1 MPLTFRYPAPG
12 GTGAV
17 AAGDLVTACGD
28 FTPPGGSFTST
39 ISGMVYPSTG
49 PFHAS
54 PPGGESG
61 GFCNASTGT
70 WNFGGCMPPLGGG
83 LTVGSS
89 YVLRVWQLDS
99 NSSTFQF
106 NDCPFTA
113 CLAGS
118 GDCFADC
125 PADAPGPG
133 PVPGPGAFGCESIVI
148 SHQACRKFRVLPT
161 AGVAGLMEI
170 FGLPPL
176 DHVKFNVVVTYDEKV
191 STHDRAIWVSPSVAG
206 QQLRL
211 EVARGGCCYQA
222 VMTRVRIK
230 PFLIETLD
238 RWGSTCFDI
247 IEGGELCG
255 LTANCLPRDGGV
267 QLVPIGEVAPAP
279 PLPEQNRKRPA
290 RARRARRGQ
299 K

>member
-1 MPLTFRYPAPG
+1 MPITFRYPALG

-17 AAGDLVTACGD
+17 SGGDLVVACGQYS
-28 FTPPGGSFTST
+28 PPGPGATTT
-39 ISGMVYPSTG
+39 ISGMVYSGTPT
-49 PFHAS
+49 HAEP
-54 PPGGESG
+54 PPGASVGS
-61 GFCNASTGT
+61 CNPMSGT
-70 WNFGGCMPPLGGG
+70 WQVSSCMHEVGT
-83 LTVGSS
+83 LTAGTS
-89 YVLRVWQLDS
+89 YTLRVWQRDS
-99 NSSTFQF
+99 DSGSSQH
-106 NDCPFTA
+106 NDCDFTA
-113 CLAGS
+113 CEAGS
-118 GDCFADC
+118 GDCWTDC
-125 PADAPGPG
+125 AANAPG

-230 PFLIETLD
+230 PFFIETLD

-279 PLPEQNRKRPA
+279 PLPEQNKKRPA
-290 RARRARRGQ
+290 RARRARRGKQ
-299 K
+299 